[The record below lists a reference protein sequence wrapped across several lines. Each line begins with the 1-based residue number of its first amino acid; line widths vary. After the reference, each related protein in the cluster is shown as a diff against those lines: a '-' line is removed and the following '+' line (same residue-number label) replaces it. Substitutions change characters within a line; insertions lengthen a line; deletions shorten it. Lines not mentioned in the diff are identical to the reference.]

1 MPGQLPESL
10 YVEQVLGVGE
20 RLRQKLLLGPEV
32 VHNQRRTQARP
43 APPRRRCACRKDPAP
58 RSPPLPPPA
67 SACGAS
73 ASTWASPPCSSYD
86 LHPNTCERL
95 FNNNDST
102 TLRSSPSIARILDRK
117 KRLAAANAG
126 CYIEWWFS
134 IGRGAP
140 KGEGDEGGYDAI
152 VIGGGHNGLA
162 AGAYLARDGLRTV
175 VLEARRQGRWGGD
188 HRRAVARGAGV
199 QGHHLLVR
207 DESDAPA
214 HHRRAASGASRVQ
227 GLSDGTVV
235 LRVPGRAI
243 PDHDGDGRQEGLRVD
258 GAVLAQGRARL
269 TGSGASGWGRWR
281 RSWSP
286 CLLTTPPKVGSRHPL
301 DLLEQLKL
309 AWRMRGLDV
318 ARVGELTRL
327 MTMSAW
333 DLLDDWFES
342 PQIKGAMAV
351 DGIIGTWAG
360 PATPGTAY
368 VLMHH
373 EIGDAGLGLSSW
385 GYPQGGMGA
394 VSDALR
400 SSAEEFGAR
409 GKDQRAGR
417 AHLAEG
423 RARNGASFWRAVR
436 SWRPTSWWRR
446 RTRGS
451 PSWSSSE
458 GKSCPDDFV
467 GSIERWNS
475 RSGVVKINLALSEL
489 PDFTADP
496 GPGDH
501 LGGAIELAHS
511 IDYIEEA
518 FQDARRGE
526 PARRPFSDGVI
537 PTVFDRTLCPEGY
550 HIMSL
555 FTQWVPHEWSK
566 EPHREELEAY
576 ADRVIDGYGEL
587 APNLKGAI
595 LHRQVLGPYDMEQD
609 IGLIGGNIFHGEL
622 SAEQLFHMRP
632 APGYADY
639 RTPIR
644 GLYQASS
651 ATHAGGGVCAIPA
664 YNCVREIRRDR
675 RRKRLKERL
684 TLRNR
689 GIVRWRLNGALR
701 AMLEARSVAVVGASP
716 KFDYARQPHGETAHR
731 RRVLR
736 RGGGGQ
742 PQVRRG
748 GGHRLLP
755 FARGGAFRPRPGVA
769 RGGQPPAGGADGGG
783 GQLRRKGRRRLRER
797 ARGSA
802 ARTPAHR
809 AAQEHRGARRAWSSA
824 APTAWGSRTS
834 SAGCAPWPSKSGPSW
849 SQGT

>member
-1 MPGQLPESL
+1 MS
-10 YVEQVLGVGE
+10 
-20 RLRQKLLLGPEV
+20 
-32 VHNQRRTQARP
+32 
-43 APPRRRCACRKDPAP
+43 
-58 RSPPLPPPA
+58 
-67 SACGAS
+67 
-73 ASTWASPPCSSYD
+73 
-86 LHPNTCERL
+86 
-95 FNNNDST
+95 
-102 TLRSSPSIARILDRK
+102 
-117 KRLAAANAG
+117 
-126 CYIEWWFS
+126 
-134 IGRGAP
+134 
-140 KGEGDEGGYDAI
+140 GGYEAI

-175 VLEARRQGRWGGD
+175 VLEARHKVGG
-188 HRRAVARGAGV
+188 AATT
-199 QGHHLLVR
+199 
-207 DESDAPA
+207 DAPWQEA
-214 HHRRAASGASRVQ
+214 PEFKVTTYSYVMSLMPRRVIDELRLEHHEYKVYPMGPSYYAF
-227 GLSDGTVV
+227 
-235 LRVPGRAI
+235 P
-243 PDHDGDGRQEGLRVD
+243 DGRSLTMTGVD
-258 GAVLAQGRARL
+258 ARKDYEALARFSRKDAEAYGE
-269 TGSGASGWGRWR
+269 WR
-281 RSWSP
+281 KWLGELAAIMGP
-286 CLLTTPPKVGSRHPL
+286 LLLTTPPRIGSKHPL
-301 DLLEQLKL
+301 DILDQLKL

-318 ARVGELTRL
+318 PRVGELTRL

-385 GYPQGGMGA
+385 GYPRGGMGA
-394 VSDALR
+394 VTEALK
-400 SSAEEFGAR
+400 SSAEEFGAEVR
-409 GKDQRAGR
+409 INAPVERILQRDGR
-417 AHLAEG
+417 VTGVVLESGEELEADIVVAATHPKITFLEQLG
-423 RARNGASFWRAVR
+423 R
-436 SWRPTSWWRR
+436 
-446 RTRGS
+446 
-451 PSWSSSE
+451 E
-458 GKSCPDDFV
+458 ELPDEFV
-467 GSIERWNS
+467 ASIERWNS

-496 GPGDH
+496 GPGEH

-555 FTQWVPHEWSK
+555 FTQWVPHEWSE
-566 EPHREELEAY
+566 EPHREELEVY

-675 RRKRLKERL
+675 RRERLKERL

-689 GIVRWRLNGALR
+689 G
-701 AMLEARSVAVVGASP
+701 
-716 KFDYARQPHGETAHR
+716 
-731 RRVLR
+731 
-736 RGGGGQ
+736 
-742 PQVRRG
+742 
-748 GGHRLLP
+748 
-755 FARGGAFRPRPGVA
+755 
-769 RGGQPPAGGADGGG
+769 
-783 GQLRRKGRRRLRER
+783 
-797 ARGSA
+797 
-802 ARTPAHR
+802 
-809 AAQEHRGARRAWSSA
+809 
-824 APTAWGSRTS
+824 
-834 SAGCAPWPSKSGPSW
+834 
-849 SQGT
+849 

>member
-1 MPGQLPESL
+1 MNDDL
-10 YVEQVLGVGE
+10 VLIAGLRKE
-20 RLRQKLLLGPEV
+20 RV
-32 VHNQRRTQARP
+32 M
-43 APPRRRCACRKDPAP
+43 
-58 RSPPLPPPA
+58 S
-67 SACGAS
+67 
-73 ASTWASPPCSSYD
+73 
-86 LHPNTCERL
+86 
-95 FNNNDST
+95 
-102 TLRSSPSIARILDRK
+102 
-117 KRLAAANAG
+117 
-126 CYIEWWFS
+126 
-134 IGRGAP
+134 GRY
-140 KGEGDEGGYDAI
+140 EAI

-175 VLEARRQGRWGGD
+175 VLEARHKVGG
-188 HRRAVARGAGV
+188 AATT
-199 QGHHLLVR
+199 
-207 DESDAPA
+207 DAPWEEA
-214 HHRRAASGASRVQ
+214 PEFNVTTYSYVMSLMPRRVIDELRLEHHGYKVYPMGPSYYAF
-227 GLSDGTVV
+227 
-235 LRVPGRAI
+235 P
-243 PDHDGDGRQEGLRVD
+243 DGRSLTMTGVD
-258 GAVLAQGRARL
+258 AKKDYEALARFSRKDAEAYGE
-269 TGSGASGWGRWR
+269 WR
-281 RSWSP
+281 KWLGELAAIMEP
-286 CLLTTPPKVGSRHPL
+286 LLLTTPPRIGSRHPL
-301 DLLEQLKL
+301 DILDQLKL

-385 GYPQGGMGA
+385 GYPRGGMGA

-400 SSAEEFGAR
+400 SSAEEFGAEVRTNAPVERILQRDGRVR
-409 GKDQRAGR
+409 GVV
-417 AHLAEG
+417 LEG
-423 RARNGASFWRAVR
+423 GEELEADVVVAATHPRITFLEQL
-436 SWRPTSWWRR
+436 RR
-446 RTRGS
+446 
-451 PSWSSSE
+451 E
-458 GKSCPDDFV
+458 DLPDDFI
-467 GSIERWNS
+467 GNIERWNS

-489 PDFTADP
+489 PDFSADP

-526 PARRPFSDGVI
+526 PARSPFSDGVI

-555 FTQWVPHEWSK
+555 FTQWVPHEWSE
-566 EPHREELEAY
+566 EPHRDELESY
-576 ADRVIDGYGEL
+576 ADRVIDGYSEL
-587 APNLKGAI
+587 APNLKSAI

-664 YNCVREIRRDR
+664 YNCVREIRHDR
-675 RRKRLKERL
+675 RRERMKERL

-689 GIVRWRLNGALR
+689 G
-701 AMLEARSVAVVGASP
+701 
-716 KFDYARQPHGETAHR
+716 
-731 RRVLR
+731 
-736 RGGGGQ
+736 
-742 PQVRRG
+742 
-748 GGHRLLP
+748 
-755 FARGGAFRPRPGVA
+755 
-769 RGGQPPAGGADGGG
+769 
-783 GQLRRKGRRRLRER
+783 
-797 ARGSA
+797 
-802 ARTPAHR
+802 
-809 AAQEHRGARRAWSSA
+809 
-824 APTAWGSRTS
+824 
-834 SAGCAPWPSKSGPSW
+834 
-849 SQGT
+849 